1 LNKNF
6 EFYQNRQQ
14 NETKGQLSIIL
25 KTISK
30 MRNERGVHMKLSE
43 MKNQSFDPP
52 NLQAWQEAAEKT
64 LKGRSIESL
73 HTETYEG
80 IKLKPLFTKEDL
92 PAIDRVESYIP
103 ALNNKISSIQE
114 WKIAQIIKRG
124 TWDELLHD
132 LQAAVSRGQNC
143 LSFSVEDMKMDE
155 GFDSFIHAAA
165 GENLPFF
172 NIEKNNADLAE
183 RLSSLAESNESVK
196 GFHGVIGFDPIS
208 EIGFRQGDCPLDD
221 WAEKTAAASSSLP
234 YIKTIVINT
243 TPYHNRGA
251 NAVQELAY
259 AFSTGVSY
267 FDKLQEKG
275 WSPEEI
281 AEKMH
286 VHFSI
291 GSHFFMEAAK
301 IRAFK
306 KVWKDILASYGIDK
320 ESCERFISISAET
333 SQFNKSALDPHVN
346 LLRTGGEA
354 FSAVVSGVDY
364 LVVHP
369 FDSVSGE
376 ITTLSERVA
385 RNIQLII
392 GEEAHLN
399 KVIDPAGG
407 SYYVEWLTEEVGKK
421 AWSEFLRI
429 DSEGGIAALL
439 KKGEIQERVSQM
451 LEKRIADLSTRTQ
464 SMIGTNIYAN
474 PEDSLT
480 GMAPGDDNRLS
491 LPFENLRRRAEV
503 IGASGEKT
511 AAGIIGLDELKS
523 HKPRADFV
531 SGFLST
537 GGIHSH
543 LSRPCFTKE
552 DVLAFMEET
561 NYPYYVVCGRD
572 EEYDSWLPL
581 IVEAAGNYHSQIKV
595 DAAGELNEE
604 KMEEWTRLG
613 LNGCIHRNQNM
624 LEKLNDLLTIWEE
637 EKK

>member
-1 LNKNF
+1 
-6 EFYQNRQQ
+6 
-14 NETKGQLSIIL
+14 
-25 KTISK
+25 
-30 MRNERGVHMKLSE
+30 MKLSE
-43 MKNQSFDPP
+43 MKNQSFNPP
-52 NLQAWQEAAEKT
+52 NLQTWQEAAEKA

-92 PAIDRVESYIP
+92 PMIDRVESYIP
-103 ALNNKISSIQE
+103 AVNNKISRMQE

-124 TWDELLHD
+124 TWDELSHA
-132 LQAAVSRGQNC
+132 LQAAVKRGQNC
-143 LSFSVEDMKMDE
+143 LSFSMEDMQMDE
-155 GFDSFIHAAA
+155 GFDNFIRGAAV
-165 GENLPFF
+165 ENLPLF
-172 NIEKNNADLAE
+172 NIEKDNLDLME
-183 RLSSLAESNESVK
+183 RLSSLADSDESLK
-196 GFHGVIGFDPIS
+196 GSHGVIGFDPIS
-208 EIGFRQGDCPLDD
+208 EIGFRQGDCQLDE
-221 WAEKTAAASSSLP
+221 WAEKTADASSSFP
-234 YIKTIVINT
+234 HIKTIVINT
-243 TPYHNRGA
+243 TPYHNQGA

-259 AFSTGVSY
+259 AFSTGVHY
-267 FDKLQEKG
+267 FDIFQEKG

-286 VHFSI
+286 VHFSV
-291 GSHFFMEAAK
+291 GSHFFMELSK
-301 IRAFK
+301 LRAFK
-306 KVWKDILASYGIDK
+306 KVWKDILASYGINK
-320 ESCERFISISAET
+320 ELCERFISISAET
-333 SQFNKSALDPHVN
+333 SQFNKSALDRHVN

-354 FSAVVSGVDY
+354 FSAVLSGVDY

-376 ITTLSERVA
+376 TTPLSERAA
-385 RNIQLII
+385 RNLQLIL

-407 SYYVEWLTEEVGKK
+407 SYYVEWLTEEVGRK

-429 DSEGGIAALL
+429 DSEGGMAALL
-439 KKGEIQERVSQM
+439 KKGDIQESVNKV
-451 LEKRIADLSTRTQ
+451 LEKRFADLSTRSQ

-480 GMAPGDDNRLS
+480 GVKASDDNRLS
-491 LPFENLRRRAEV
+491 LPFEKLRKRAEE
-503 IGASGEKT
+503 IGKAGEKP
-511 AAGIIGLDELKS
+511 AAGIIGLAELKS

-581 IVEAAGNYHSQIKV
+581 IVETAGNYHSKIKV
-595 DAAGELNEE
+595 DAAGKLNEE
-604 KMEEWTRLG
+604 KMNAWTQLG
-613 LNGCIHRNQNM
+613 LNGCIHRNQDM
-624 LEKLNDLLTIWEE
+624 LLKLNDLLTIWEE

>member
-1 LNKNF
+1 
-6 EFYQNRQQ
+6 
-14 NETKGQLSIIL
+14 
-25 KTISK
+25 
-30 MRNERGVHMKLSE
+30 MKLSE

-52 NLQAWQEAAEKT
+52 NLQAWKEAAEKA
-64 LKGRSIESL
+64 LKGRSVESL
-73 HTETYEG
+73 HTGTYEG
-80 IKLKPLFTKEDL
+80 IELKPLFTQEDL
-92 PAIDRVESYIP
+92 PANDRVESYIP
-103 ALNNKISSIQE
+103 GVNKKVSSVQE
-114 WKIAQIIKRG
+114 WKIAQVIKRG
-124 TWDELLHD
+124 TWDELTHA
-132 LQAAVSRGQNC
+132 LQAAISRGQNC
-143 LSFSVEDMKMDE
+143 LSFSVEDMQMDE
-155 GFDSFIHAAA
+155 GFDNFIHGTA
-165 GENLPFF
+165 GENLPLF
-172 NIEKNNADLAE
+172 NIEKNNAVLAD
-183 RLSSLAESNESVK
+183 RLSSLADSDESLK
-196 GFHGVIGFDPIS
+196 GSHGVIGYDPIS
-208 EIGFRQGDCPLDD
+208 EIAFRQGDCQLDE
-221 WAEKTAAASSSLP
+221 WTEKTVAVSSSLP
-234 YIKTIVINT
+234 HIKTIIINT
-243 TPYHNRGA
+243 TPYHNQGA

-259 AFSTGVSY
+259 AFSTGVLY
-267 FDKLQEKG
+267 FDIFQEKG

-281 AEKMH
+281 AGKIH
-286 VHFSI
+286 VHFSA
-291 GSHFFMEAAK
+291 GSHFFMELSK

-306 KVWKDILASYGIDK
+306 KVWKDILTSYGIDK
-320 ESCERFISISAET
+320 ELCERFISISIET
-333 SQFNKSALDPHVN
+333 SQFNKSALDRHVN

-354 FSAVVSGVDY
+354 FSAVLSGIDY

-376 ITTLSERVA
+376 TTPLSERAA
-385 RNIQLII
+385 RNIQLIL

-407 SYYVEWLTEEVGKK
+407 SYYVEWLTEEVGRK

-429 DSEGGIAALL
+429 DSEGGMAVLL
-439 KKGEIQERVSQM
+439 KKGDIQESVNKV
-451 LEKRIADLSTRTQ
+451 LEKRLADLSTRSQ

-480 GMAPGDDNRLS
+480 GVEPSDDDRLS
-491 LPFENLRRRAEV
+491 LPFEKLRRRAEE
-503 IGASGEKT
+503 IGMAGEKP
-511 AAGIIGLDELKS
+511 AAGIIGLGELKS

-543 LSRPCFTKE
+543 LSRPCFTKA

-581 IVEAAGNYHSQIKV
+581 IMEAAGNYHSQIKI
-595 DAAGELNEE
+595 DAAGKLNEE
-604 KMEEWTRLG
+604 KMSAWTQLG